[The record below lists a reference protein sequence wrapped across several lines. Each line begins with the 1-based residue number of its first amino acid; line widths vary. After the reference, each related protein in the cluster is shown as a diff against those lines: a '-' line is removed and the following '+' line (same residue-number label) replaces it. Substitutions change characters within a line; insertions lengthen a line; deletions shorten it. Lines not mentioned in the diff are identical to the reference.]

1 MSQIIYPITHL
12 PPVIDIGKQT
22 EKGVT
27 RIGFDV
33 HEWLDDWPGMV
44 FSVQPTRPG
53 ETESYL
59 AASEMVGSVIFWL
72 VGAVDT
78 EKPGSGTVEVLGV
91 TKDERKLSFMCR
103 TSIANTNTATTAEIP
118 EPDRPWVDK
127 VILAGES
134 AKADAK
140 EAKESAKSA
149 ENSAADAAQS
159 ADEAAKSAATIS
171 GASAP
176 LKQLVTDADGMVAWE
191 DRLAYKY
198 STEGTVVN
206 LPATEAIVV
215 NDSGDMALTTPWT
228 VEIEA
233 GKTYTVNYNGTDYEC
248 LAIAMSAI
256 NPEAPAGMC
265 MLGNVQA
272 IIEMEIAGNNP
283 NAPFILATMGN
294 ALGAAD
300 GAYAQVIPLDGAES
314 VTIAVSY
321 SGVKT
326 DIKPIDP
333 ELLGLKTI
341 DIIVKD
347 DGTVSCDFPFA
358 DAWAMDER
366 LLAASIRIITR
377 GTKYTSHT
385 YRVWGNGYTV
395 TRTERMSAEGYVPSS
410 ARELHIVVPNVLDPD
425 LSNTNAYETRF
436 VWAEVMTED
445 GSYSDIALCGVQ
457 GMPIKKTGPKS
468 YGPDYVS
475 MMVALGFPASNTVS
489 AGAYM
494 RFDGSKWQAVTID
507 QIKTDLDMPGTGGG
521 TAAEDALY
529 VATVTDLQSD
539 RTASE
544 IRAAVAEGKV
554 CVLIDDDG
562 RVFAYYGETEDT
574 LAGSGQI
581 CPTFISTGK
590 HEKGVGVAFKRAL
603 VMQGGQVSFVESTFS
618 EPEDTS
624 PLIIE
629 ASAWMNPEETAWIV
643 TEPNKSVAEI
653 IAAFKAGRDA
663 CAHVRTPGETM
674 YGDFVVLPLVKVQGS
689 TAVVFGASAP
699 GMSAKL
705 EMVNGE
711 EATFEMT
718 TE

>member
-59 AASEMVGSVIFWL
+59 AASEMVGSVLFWL

-91 TKDERKLSFMCR
+91 TEDERKLSFMCR

-176 LKQLVTDADGMVAWE
+176 LKQLVTDADGNVAWE

-206 LPATEAIVV
+206 LAET
-215 NDSGDMALTTPWT
+215 ALTPMGDEGFALLTPWA
-228 VEIEA
+228 VDLVA
-233 GKTYTVNYNGTDYEC
+233 GTMCAVTYNGADYEC
-248 LAIAMSAI
+248 KAIDI
-256 NPEAPAGMC
+256 HVIQPDFPFDGC
-265 MLGNVQA
+265 TLGNFDAMGVTG
-272 IIEMEIAGNNP
+272 IDGSNTD
-283 NAPFILATMGN
+283 APFVMIALAN
-294 ALGAAD
+294 DSAD
-300 GAYAQVIPLDGAES
+300 GAYAQLIPLDGAES
-314 VTIAVSY
+314 VTLAMSY
-321 SGVKT
+321 SDVKT

-358 DAWAMDER
+358 EAWAMDER

-377 GTKYTSHT
+377 ETQYTSHT

-395 TRTERMSAEGYVPSS
+395 TRTERVTAEGYGPVSG
-410 ARELHIVVPNVLDPD
+410 RELHIVVPNVLDSD

-436 VWAEVMTED
+436 VWAEVTTEE

-457 GMPIKKTGPKS
+457 GIPIVKTGPKS

-475 MMVALGFPASNTVS
+475 MMVALGFPATKEVS
-489 AGAYM
+489 AGSYM
-494 RFDGSKWQAVTID
+494 RFDGSKWVAVTID
-507 QIKTDLDMPGTGGG
+507 QLKNDLDMTGTGGG

-544 IRAAVAEGKV
+544 IRAAVADGKV

-562 RVFAYYGETEDT
+562 RVFAYYGETEDA
-574 LAGSGQI
+574 LSGSGQI

-624 PLIIE
+624 PLIVE

-643 TEPNKSVAEI
+643 TAPNKSVAEI
-653 IAAFKAGRDA
+653 IAAFKAGRA
-663 CAHVRTPGETM
+663 VCAHVRTQGETM
-674 YGDFVVLPLVKVQGS
+674 AGDFVVLPLVKVQGS

-699 GMSAKL
+699 GLSAKL